1 MSDTAD
7 VEEALDRFETALK
20 QLEAAMEN
28 IDEQSKRASAATAE
42 VDALREGKE
51 RLQRELEE
59 VKARSRVLA
68 DQNRL
73 ALKRIDQAMAR
84 IRRVLGEPA

>member
-1 MSDTAD
+1 MSDTASVD
-7 VEEALDRFETALK
+7 VALERFESAMQ
-20 QLEAAMEN
+20 QLEAAMAAVE
-28 IDEQSKRASAATAE
+28 EKSRAALAVTA
-42 VDALREGKE
+42 DADSLRESKE

-84 IRRVLGEPA
+84 IRRVLGEPG

>member
-1 MSDTAD
+1 MSDTVS
-7 VEEALDRFETALK
+7 VELALERFETAIQ
-20 QLEAAMEN
+20 QLEAAMATV
-28 IDEQSKRASAATAE
+28 DEKSRQVADSTAE
-42 VDALREGKE
+42 ADSLRESKE

-84 IRRVLGEPA
+84 IRRVLGEPG